1 MMTIHAT
8 PNSLVVCSTH
18 EPLMLADIFG
28 NPSGEDPTRSFS
40 VGVRLTSGFMITLII
55 KIFGDDVL
63 GIDVPEE
70 EVSNFVKKREKY
82 LV

>member
-1 MMTIHAT
+1 
-8 PNSLVVCSTH
+8 
-18 EPLMLADIFG
+18 
-28 NPSGEDPTRSFS
+28 
-40 VGVRLTSGFMITLII
+40 MITLII